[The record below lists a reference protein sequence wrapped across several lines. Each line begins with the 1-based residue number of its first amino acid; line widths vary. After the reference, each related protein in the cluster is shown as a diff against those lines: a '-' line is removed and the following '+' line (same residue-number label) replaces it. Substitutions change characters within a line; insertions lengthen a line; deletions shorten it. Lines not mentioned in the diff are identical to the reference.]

1 MTTNE
6 IREQITAEIISQ
18 IESGCAAW
26 QRPVSKKK
34 LATLHPQNALSKKVY
49 NGLNYISLLNQAIFK
64 TYDCGYWAT
73 LKQFNELGGKINK
86 GEKSSKI
93 LFWSSYDKKDEKG
106 EVILNDKG
114 EPEKAFC
121 LKQYFVFN
129 IAQTDLE
136 IPQEPK
142 REFNGNAKIDTL
154 VKNYGIEIEK
164 NNSYMVKA
172 SGGYCPTT
180 HTIAMGDKSFYQ
192 SESVYYSTLLHEL
205 GHSTAKALGR
215 EISTD
220 KYTKEYAFEELVA
233 ELTSLFLSAELG
245 ADFNPQNTAAYVE
258 SWALLLQERETSI
271 LKASKLAQQ
280 ACDYLLSFLEQKE
293 QEVA

>member
-1 MTTNE
+1 M
-6 IREQITAEIISQ
+6 
-18 IESGCAAW
+18 
-26 QRPVSKKK
+26 
-34 LATLHPQNALSKKVY
+34 
-49 NGLNYISLLNQAIFK
+49 
-64 TYDCGYWAT
+64 
-73 LKQFNELGGKINK
+73 
-86 GEKSSKI
+86 
-93 LFWSSYDKKDEKG
+93 
-106 EVILNDKG
+106 
-114 EPEKAFC
+114 
-121 LKQYFVFN
+121 
-129 IAQTDLE
+129 
-136 IPQEPK
+136 
-142 REFNGNAKIDTL
+142 
-154 VKNYGIEIEK
+154 
-164 NNSYMVKA
+164 
-172 SGGYCPTT
+172 
-180 HTIAMGDKSFYQ
+180 
-192 SESVYYSTLLHEL
+192 LHEL